1 MLLFEIN
8 FYFQNILLYFF
19 QITFQAWWFRFCLLW
34 FQLFN
39 YKLQI
44 LIFFFFHFQLLLKIF
59 YDDLIFNYL
68 LLMQLIFIIFI
79 FSICNYFF
87 RGINDIIL
95 RVLTVLHYYI
105 IIINNLVSVL
115 YLIKIRYLKFHLLQL
130 ISQFFNN
137 IIQMVILLVE
147 NGVLHLLLIFLLLIQ
162 IC

>member
-8 FYFQNILLYFF
+8 FDFQDILINFF
-19 QITFQAWWFRFCLLW
+19 QIAFQAWWFRFSLLW

-44 LIFFFFHFQLLLKIF
+44 LIFFFLHFQLLLKIF

-68 LLMQLIFIIFI
+68 LLMKLIFIIFI
-79 FSICNYFF
+79 FSICNNFF
-87 RGINDIIL
+87 RGIDDIIL
-95 RVLTVLHYYI
+95 RVLAILHNYI

-137 IIQMVILLVE
+137 II
-147 NGVLHLLLIFLLLIQ
+147 
-162 IC
+162 